1 MNRISLVGRVQ
12 EVREL
17 PKVTFVTVRC
27 RTGSQSEFLDIVLFE
42 KQADFFRRWFKGGSW
57 IGVTGHLKKSTR
69 EKDGKR
75 VSELS
80 IIADNLEMVG
90 PPPQEP
96 QEPQQPTQTYIQ
108 APQPQ
113 QESIYDDFVDVSD
126 DELPF

>member
-17 PKVTFVTVRC
+17 PTVTFITVRC
-27 RTGSQSEFLDIVLFE
+27 RSGSQSEFLDVVLFE
-42 KQADFFRRWFKGGSW
+42 KQAAFFRQWFKGGSW
-57 IGVTGHLKKSTR
+57 IGITGHLKKSIR

-90 PPPQEP
+90 PPP
-96 QEPQQPTQTYIQ
+96 
-108 APQPQ
+108 PQPQ
-113 QESIYDDFVDVSD
+113 QSQQLQQQTPTPQQQQKSIYDDFEEVCDE
-126 DELPF
+126 ELPF